1 METRYGDTSE
11 TADTTHRGL
20 VSTAL
25 PPVKGRRSPRGRG
38 TPLRNGGHHGRRW
51 EQRRVRQRGRRDG
64 PQTGAGPLYGPAVTK
79 RQRGY
84 RYPLDDTFFFLS
96 LPPLLG
102 GDGTTGER
110 EDPVAVEGAGGRLV
124 CSDEYM
130 QTSSRR
136 TSVQRYHAARSRM
149 QCHSLG
155 CARIGGGLDCSA
167 VADGRTSTVRLWH
180 TLVKT
185 SPCIA

>member
-1 METRYGDTSE
+1 M
-11 TADTTHRGL
+11 
-20 VSTAL
+20 
-25 PPVKGRRSPRGRG
+25 GR
-38 TPLRNGGHHGRRW
+38 
-51 EQRRVRQRGRRDG
+51 
-64 PQTGAGPLYGPAVTK
+64 AVTK

-96 LPPLLG
+96 LPPLVG

-130 QTSSRR
+130 QT
-136 TSVQRYHAARSRM
+136 VEVIDRSRM

-155 CARIGGGLDCSA
+155 CARIGGGLWIA
-167 VADGRTSTVRLWH
+167 RQWQMVERL
-180 TLVKT
+180 
-185 SPCIA
+185 PCDYGTNW